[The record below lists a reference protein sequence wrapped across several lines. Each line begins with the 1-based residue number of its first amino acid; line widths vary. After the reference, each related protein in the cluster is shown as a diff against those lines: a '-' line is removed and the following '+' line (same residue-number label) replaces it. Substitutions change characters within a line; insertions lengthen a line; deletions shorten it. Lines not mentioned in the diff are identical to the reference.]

1 MRIGGK
7 SGGVGSTQ
15 SVTGAKGPA
24 TGTSATGSSA
34 PVGSAGSVDALQV
47 SAEARLV
54 AVAQEALAVVPDI
67 RMEKVGA
74 IRSQMDADAYNPDGE
89 AVAEGLIKEHLAKG
103 HRS

>member
-1 MRIGGK
+1 
-7 SGGVGSTQ
+7 
-15 SVTGAKGPA
+15 
-24 TGTSATGSSA
+24 
-34 PVGSAGSVDALQV
+34 
-47 SAEARLV
+47 V